1 MRKVLSISA
10 LMLSLSI
17 VVPAQDWNS
26 VRQSGAYV
34 WGEGWGSSVEE
45 ADREA
50 LSDLVSKITVGV
62 TSEYSN
68 VERQTRSTLGDAYF
82 SEQSSTVSSYSS
94 IILCNTNR
102 SVLKTG
108 RKAHVGRWI
117 RRDDLGAIFADRQAR
132 VLEYEHAAGEAELTC
147 RIGDALKYHYW
158 AYTLLRTM
166 QRPSEVR
173 DGDGKMLLNTIP
185 ESMNRILEGLSVAC
199 TGRSGNSVSLSVTY
213 RGRNVSGLE
222 FTYFDGARWSSR
234 QSVASGKARLDM
246 APGALAEV
254 IQLRVE
260 YEYRGDALM
269 DSELAD
275 VISVADSSF
284 FRKSFI
290 TFRRI

>member
-1 MRKVLSISA
+1 MRKVLSIAA
-10 LMLSLSI
+10 LLLSLSI
-17 VVPAQDWNS
+17 AVQAQDWDS

-68 VERQTRSTLGDAYF
+68 VERQTRSSIGDSYF
-82 SEQSSTVSSYSS
+82 SEQSSAVSSYSS
-94 IILCNTNR
+94 IILCNTSR
-102 SVLKTG
+102 AVLKTG

-117 RRDDLGAIFADRQAR
+117 HRDDLGAVFADRQAR
-132 VLEYEHAAGEAELTC
+132 VLEYEYAAGEAELAG

-158 AYTLLRTM
+158 AYTLLRTI

-173 DGDGKMLLNTIP
+173 DDNGRLLLNTIP
-185 ESMNRILEGLSVAC
+185 ESMNRILEGLKVTC
-199 TGRSGNSVSLSVTY
+199 TGKSGNSVSLSFSY

-234 QSVASGKARLDM
+234 QSVTSGKARLDM

-284 FRKSFI
+284 LRRSFI